1 MFDVPRVIGCLM
13 RSGGPSLLDDFLAVL
28 AESPPSGY
36 PNTKRVDTV
45 ARLGGQVAI
54 VGLVLGSPEGV
65 GALGAASRLRGIEER
80 LQFGAVQQGGS
91 AITRSCPERTR
102 RCSLDRLTSY
112 LSAAFRILRYSV
124 FAGYISCTSQCSMA
138 AMCVEW
144 VSLCCFR
151 SWPRFLTGP
160 QGP

>member
-1 MFDVPRVIGCLM
+1 MISELF
-13 RSGGPSLLDDFLAVL
+13 SL
-28 AESPPSGY
+28 SRRPP
-36 PNTKRVDTV
+36 V
-45 ARLGGQVAI
+45 ARIRSASIRSRV
-54 VGLVLGSPEGV
+54 S
-65 GALGAASRLRGIEER
+65 AASRLRGTEER

-91 AITRSCPERTR
+91 AITRICLHAELSGAHQA
-102 RCSLDRLTSY
+102 CSLDRLTSY
-112 LSAAFRILRYSV
+112 LSAASRIFRYSV

-144 VSLCCFR
+144 VWLCCFR